1 MILYD
6 GHKGSTEN
14 QMCTYIIRSHR
25 PDVTDEGGER
35 REEGRRGGGSLSY
48 DDEMCR
54 GLSGK
59 RDDNEACVKETAD
72 AHHSSTRST
81 LDDITSDQAGQKHCH
96 SVHGNGACDGWKI
109 YSPCCHGQWTCRPAT
124 QHTRARARTH
134 TLNF

>member
-1 MILYD
+1 
-6 GHKGSTEN
+6 
-14 QMCTYIIRSHR
+14 MCTYIIRSHR
-25 PDVTDEGGER
+25 PDVTDEGGGR
-35 REEGRRGGGSLSY
+35 REEGGGEEGRRGGGEERRRGGGSLSY